1 MVRALFPHAF
11 RGRRLVN
18 RDRFRPGGGQFERIG
33 LPGLVVAPPDRRSC
47 LCPYLLQ
54 EPGFEKLGDG
64 PLRLGAFWTR
74 WPNQAMI
81 IALRR
86 SAQQH
91 KLRVVEFDRHVWTLA
106 FREPADPG
114 PSLTRAPD
122 RGWSKP
128 SAASGLAAK
137 ASQPERPAMPTR
149 TIVRRS
155 A

>member
-18 RDRFRPGGGQFERIG
+18 RDRFRAGGGQFERIG

-54 EPGFEKLGDG
+54 EPGFEKLGYG
-64 PLRLGAFWTR
+64 PLRLAALWTR

-86 SAQQH
+86 SA
-91 KLRVVEFDRHVWTLA
+91 
-106 FREPADPG
+106 
-114 PSLTRAPD
+114 
-122 RGWSKP
+122 
-128 SAASGLAAK
+128 
-137 ASQPERPAMPTR
+137 
-149 TIVRRS
+149 
-155 A
+155 